1 MKRTA
6 GACKGGTV
14 SGCRTPNY
22 VTITTFHLLRAERTA
37 TFCPLSDHSGQR
49 WILACDGLSAYDPK
63 RTRSVRR
70 STHLAPVKAESAVVH
85 AVANIIQRLKRY
97 NQSICAV
104 IVKSFLSIGF
114 TGAKFSSFIKPH
126 NSLRCRTRNFD
137 KFPFCLKQV
146 VTRRLAL

>member
-1 MKRTA
+1 MRSYLSLAAMRKRGKWSLLA
-6 GACKGGTV
+6 Q
-14 SGCRTPNY
+14 SGQPNRTC
-22 VTITTFHLLRAERTA
+22 V
-37 TFCPLSDHSGQR
+37 CPLSDHSGQR

>member
-1 MKRTA
+1 MSGGHRRTCRPPTLREYG
-6 GACKGGTV
+6 GAKC
-14 SGCRTPNY
+14 
-22 VTITTFHLLRAERTA
+22 
-37 TFCPLSDHSGQR
+37 HSGER
-49 WILACDGLSAYDPK
+49 CCRSPTGALSKRPTKAQLNSAARFVADFINTIDPK

-70 STHLAPVKAESAVVH
+70 STHLAPVKAESAAVH